1 MVKKILEKCYLA
13 IILAFL
19 YAPIILI
26 IVFSFSN
33 SSTFTFK
40 DGFSFE
46 AYASIFTSEKTPE
59 LLEAVKNTFLIAI
72 IASVVS
78 TLLGSVASVG
88 IFSLGKRMRKVVENV
103 NQLPIINSEIVMAVS
118 LMLFFVTFKFPAG
131 YIRIIIGHIAFCTPY
146 VILSVMPKLAQ
157 MDPNVYEAA
166 LDLGAS
172 PVKALFKVMLP
183 MLAPGIVSG
192 FVLSFTLSMD
202 DFIITQINKGA
213 ATGINTLSTYIY
225 EDARLKGLSPF
236 WFAIFSIIFV
246 VVLAIV
252 LLLNLKKSIE
262 NRAAAAAKKEVKNV

>member
-13 IILAFL
+13 IILALL

-33 SSTFTFK
+33 SSTFSFK
-40 DGFSFE
+40 NGFSFE
-46 AYASIFTSEKTPE
+46 AYASIFTSDKTPE

-72 IASVVS
+72 ISSVVA
-78 TLLGSVASVG
+78 TLLGSVAAVG
-88 IFSLGKRMRKVVENV
+88 IFSLGKRARRVVESV

-118 LMLFFVTFKFPAG
+118 LMLFFVTFGFPAG

-146 VILSVMPKLAQ
+146 VVLSVMPRLTQ
-157 MDPNVYEAA
+157 MDPNIYEAA
-166 LDLGAS
+166 LDLGAN
-172 PVKALFKVMLP
+172 PFKALVKVMLP
-183 MLAPGIVSG
+183 NLVPGIISG

-236 WFAIFSIIFV
+236 WFAVFSIIFV
-246 VVLAIV
+246 LVLAVV
-252 LLLNLKKSIE
+252 LLLNLKRNLDARQGKE
-262 NRAAAAAKKEVKNV
+262 AANESK

>member
-13 IILAFL
+13 VILAFL

-26 IVFSFSN
+26 IVVSFSN

-40 DGFSFE
+40 NGFSFE

-72 IASVVS
+72 IASIVS

-118 LMLFFVTFKFPAG
+118 LMLFFFTFKYPAG

-146 VILSVMPKLAQ
+146 VVLSVMPKLAQ

-172 PVKALFKVMLP
+172 PIKALFKVMLP
-183 MLAPGIVSG
+183 MLTPGIVSG

-246 VVLAIV
+246 AVLAIV